1 MKAVVEVGTKE
12 IEIQD
17 LSTPEIQGDEV
28 LIKVRANGLCTND
41 FRDYAGESSYTF
53 PRIGGHEFSGEVVD
67 IGSGVDSKHFRVGD
81 HVVKYIIP
89 NCGECHYCKTG
100 RPNLCDEIYTSTTFQ
115 NPGGISGFFGLAQYM
130 AVKSSDLYQYPKE
143 VPYTKSAFTEP
154 VACVVNSVE
163 KAKVKLG
170 QDVVVIGGGVMGL
183 LHVQLAKLRGA
194 RVIVSEPNP
203 ERQELA
209 KKLGADMVFDP
220 TAGDAV
226 AFVKQQT
233 SGRGAEIVFNTTA
246 NPKVAQQALAF
257 TAKGGKTLMFSS
269 IHPNNLVP
277 TDMGAIHSQE
287 KTITGTV
294 SPTIAT
300 FYRAVQLIAKNLVDV
315 ETLLDKTFDYTNAV
329 AAFEYGARPETLKTM
344 ITFE

>member
-1 MKAVVEVGTKE
+1 MKAVVEVGTKA

-17 LSTPEIQGDEV
+17 LPTPEIQRDEV

-53 PRIGGHEFSGEVVD
+53 PRIGGHEFSGEIVD
-67 IGSGVDSKHFRVGD
+67 IGSEVDSKHFRIGD

-100 RPNLCDEIYTSTTFQ
+100 HPNLCDEIYTSTTFQ

-154 VACVVNSVE
+154 VACVVNSME
-163 KAKVKLG
+163 KAEVEFG

-194 RVIVSEPNP
+194 RVIVSEPNL

-209 KKLGADMVFDP
+209 KKLGADVAFDP
-220 TAGDAV
+220 TIGDEV
-226 AFVKQQT
+226 AFVEQQT

-300 FYRAVQLIAKNLVDV
+300 FYRAVQLIAKNLVNV